1 MNMDLEERTISE
13 QLKFLA
19 AYRGYTMKALCDE
32 FNKRYGTK
40 FVQQSF
46 SKKLITGAVRQN
58 ELKKFGE
65 NLGFKVKL
73 ELVEQLEGGEWR

>member
-46 SKKLITGAVRQN
+46 SKKLITGAVR
-58 ELKKFGE
+58 
-65 NLGFKVKL
+65 
-73 ELVEQLEGGEWR
+73 